1 MKCTRKKIVNTY
13 PTIVILPVFSF
24 FINCNGI
31 TCQEVFLIPI
41 IRRWKFVGNW
51 LASAHTARREEEPV
65 HEDTFAI
72 VIRVVGE
79 QSVPFILLLAA
90 TVTGAPIRLGFL
102 ETGNFLEE
110 NFYIL
115 KWKLKDVKNILTSK
129 LLGEWLAQNVACSR
143 WRESFQHCCLPNRA
157 LLSPPW
163 TRMHRFWK
171 IF

>member
-90 TVTGAPIRLGFL
+90 TVIGAPIRLGFP
-102 ETGNFLEE
+102 GNR
-110 NFYIL
+110 
-115 KWKLKDVKNILTSK
+115 KLSRRK
-129 LLGEWLAQNVACSR
+129 LLYSQMKVKRREKYTYEQTSWWMACSKCCVFTMARIFPALLLAQ
-143 WRESFQHCCLPNRA
+143 
-157 LLSPPW
+157 
-163 TRMHRFWK
+163 
-171 IF
+171 

>member
-90 TVTGAPIRLGFL
+90 TVTGAPIRLGFRA
-102 ETGNFLEE
+102 NFLV
-110 NFYIL
+110 NGLL
-115 KWKLKDVKNILTSK
+115 KMLRVHDGTNLSST
-129 LLGEWLAQNVACSR
+129 VACPIGRYYLHLGLACIDSAAVLMILSR
-143 WRESFQHCCLPNRA
+143 RLSRISSFPHIGE
-157 LLSPPW
+157 
-163 TRMHRFWK
+163 K
-171 IF
+171 

>member
-72 VIRVVGE
+72 VIRIVGE

-90 TVTGAPIRLGFL
+90 TVIGAPIRLGFP
-102 ETGNFLEE
+102 GNR
-110 NFYIL
+110 
-115 KWKLKDVKNILTSK
+115 KLSRRK
-129 LLGEWLAQNVACSR
+129 LLYSQMKVKRREKYTYEQTSWWMACSKCCVFTMARIFPALLLAQ
-143 WRESFQHCCLPNRA
+143 
-157 LLSPPW
+157 
-163 TRMHRFWK
+163 
-171 IF
+171 

>member
-1 MKCTRKKIVNTY
+1 MVNTY

-90 TVTGAPIRLGFL
+90 TVIGAPIRLGFP
-102 ETGNFLEE
+102 GNG
-110 NFYIL
+110 
-115 KWKLKDVKNILTSK
+115 KLSRRK
-129 LLGEWLAQNVACSR
+129 LLYSQMKVKRREKYTYEQTSWWMACSKCCVFTMARIFPALLLAQ
-143 WRESFQHCCLPNRA
+143 
-157 LLSPPW
+157 
-163 TRMHRFWK
+163 
-171 IF
+171 